1 MIGWCSSSIHSGMIG
16 QCVAC
21 VTIVEAFEEKQP
33 CPQHA
38 LYWPQEDQNIPASNV
53 QKHRVNGVDEGL
65 AVPIRR
71 SG

>member
-1 MIGWCSSSIHSGMIG
+1 M
-16 QCVAC
+16 AC

-65 AVPIRR
+65 VVPIRR